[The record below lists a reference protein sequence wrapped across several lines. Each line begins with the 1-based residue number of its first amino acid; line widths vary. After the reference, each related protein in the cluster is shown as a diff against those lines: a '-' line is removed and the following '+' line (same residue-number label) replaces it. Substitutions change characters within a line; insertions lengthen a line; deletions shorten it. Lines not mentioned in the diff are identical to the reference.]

1 MPPEGRLEHV
11 LGETVPV
18 LRRRHRP
25 QRALAQ
31 ILLEGVEHEVRDA
44 AVRFVGLERIG
55 GGETG
60 VEAGHGGHFRHV
72 GVAVVAVEDQFTRF
86 WVAVLLEIAHSV
98 DLEAVVSGVAV
109 RDVEMEHVAVIE
121 GVRFEIG
128 H

>member
-11 LGETVPV
+11 PGETVPV

-25 QRALAQ
+25 QHALAQ
-31 ILLEGVEHEVRDA
+31 IFLEGVEHEVRDA
-44 AVRFVGLERIG
+44 AVRLVGLERIG
-55 GGETG
+55 GGETS
-60 VEAGHGGHFRHV
+60 VEAGNGGHFRHV
-72 GVAVVAVEDQFTRF
+72 GVAVVAVEDRFTRF
-86 WVAVLLEIAHSV
+86 GVAVLLKIAHGV
-98 DLEAVVSGVAV
+98 DPEAVVSGVGV